1 LAISEFGS
9 IGHTYHMEES
19 VMRRKM
25 IQPTKEIYKLAL
37 ELACRNAGKN
47 FQYNRDAGYY
57 IQWAERIIT
66 EKEKKKTL
74 ET

>member
-1 LAISEFGS
+1 
-9 IGHTYHMEES
+9 
-19 VMRRKM
+19 MRRKM

>member
-1 LAISEFGS
+1 
-9 IGHTYHMEES
+9 
-19 VMRRKM
+19 M

-47 FQYNRDAGYY
+47 FQYNRDTGYY

-66 EKEKKKTL
+66 EKKKEENLRNLNPQYQSEEQLLYKSN
-74 ET
+74 